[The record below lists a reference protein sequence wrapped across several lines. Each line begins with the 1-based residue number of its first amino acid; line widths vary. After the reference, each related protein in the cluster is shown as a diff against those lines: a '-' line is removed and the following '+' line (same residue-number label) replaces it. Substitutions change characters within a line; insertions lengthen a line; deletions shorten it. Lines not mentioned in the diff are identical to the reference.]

1 MLLTSP
7 AKATIKSS
15 NSGRFLIHL
24 TCVMKLLRSC
34 ILSFVDS
41 AWLLDYVSPSVVSRV
56 WLAIPHSCILNTFF
70 ALQDILLPAEL
81 NWLSTVDNAP
91 IMAASMLTNIIA
103 SVKLPDMIQLAIDE
117 KCGHFVNSVGACERL
132 QKQPIPVAYTRYA
145 LSAWLLF
152 LP

>member
-1 MLLTSP
+1 M
-7 AKATIKSS
+7 AT
-15 NSGRFLIHL
+15 GL
-24 TCVMKLLRSC
+24 
-34 ILSFVDS
+34 
-41 AWLLDYVSPSVVSRV
+41 VSRV
-56 WLAIPHSCILNTFF
+56 WLAIPHSCISNTFF
-70 ALQDILLPAEL
+70 VLQDILLPAEL

-117 KCGHFVNSVGACERL
+117 KCGHFVNAVGACERL

-145 LSAWLLF
+145 LSEWLLF